1 MASVLNLLARIVF
14 VASAMVLLLALLVLG
29 LVLGLV
35 WWLVALLTG
44 RRRPDARIW
53 VGRMQQQAQEFRRR
67 ARGQGE
73 VVEAEVR
80 EIR

>member
-14 VASAMVLLLALLVLG
+14 VASAVVLLVALLALGLLV
-29 LVLGLV
+29 GLV

-44 RRRPDARIW
+44 RRRPQARVW
-53 VGRMQQQAQEFRRR
+53 MGRMQQQAADIRRR